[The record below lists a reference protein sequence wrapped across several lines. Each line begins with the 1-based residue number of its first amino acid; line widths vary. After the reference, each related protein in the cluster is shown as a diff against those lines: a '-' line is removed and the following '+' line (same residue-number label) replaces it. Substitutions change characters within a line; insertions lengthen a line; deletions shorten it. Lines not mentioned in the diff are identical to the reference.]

1 MKAKFSSFISTDTNH
16 GNKASSNVQYE
27 IVDEDGNPMAIDGVH
42 DLIKMSGVTAREIE
56 QPDGSIVR
64 EYVID
69 DPHLLSK
76 FQSHKVSGAQ
86 GDSSMSQSRY
96 SPPNVPPPPPRIP
109 LKQPMLHRP
118 SSTGN
123 GRIAVN
129 IQEIRVVEPNRRY
142 EYITTGGRRIEFM
155 ITNFGQGEP
164 KIQDS
169 DVREVTQAINTRLLP
184 SSSSSTNVN
193 AHHPFTLPKQ
203 WNPVV
208 DLTHRQRTGSD
219 NQLSSNS
226 NTHYPSTDYQR
237 MPPMAPNLA
246 RSASNGTLHP
256 SLHHTSAMA
265 PVYAE
270 PIIDWSLIRQQDPH
284 GQVDPVFVQQFINQR
299 HQHGDYQTSAQ
310 FLPEQQQ
317 HYPQQQQQHQQP
329 KPTTSMHS
337 PLRNNVTSYYQQPN
351 AYPYQ
356 GQQQHGVRIISNH
369 SGNQFDQGQ
378 QGAMMING
386 HARI

>member
-1 MKAKFSSFISTDTNH
+1 
-16 GNKASSNVQYE
+16 
-27 IVDEDGNPMAIDGVH
+27 MAIDGVH
-42 DLIKMSGVTAREIE
+42 DLIKMSGVTAREVA

-69 DPHLLSK
+69 DPQLLSK
-76 FQSHKVSGAQ
+76 FQSHRVSGAE
-86 GDSSMSQSRY
+86 GDASMTRSRY
-96 SPPNVPPPPPRIP
+96 SPSDVPPPPPRIP

-123 GRIAVN
+123 GQPAVN

-142 EYITTGGRRIEFM
+142 EYITTAGRRIEFM
-155 ITNFGQGEP
+155 ITNFGQDES

-169 DVREVTQAINTRLLP
+169 DVREVTQAINTRLMP
-184 SSSSSTNVN
+184 SSSANFN
-193 AHHPFTLPKQ
+193 AHHHPFTLPKQ
-203 WNPVV
+203 WNPAV

-226 NTHYPSTDYQR
+226 NAHYPSTDYQR
-237 MPPMAPNLA
+237 MPSMAPNLA
-246 RSASNGTLHP
+246 RSASNGALHP
-256 SLHHTSAMA
+256 SLHQTSAMA

-284 GQVDPVFVQQFINQR
+284 GQVDPAFVQQFINQR
-299 HQHGDYQTSAQ
+299 HQHGGYQTSAQ

-317 HYPQQQQQHQQP
+317 NYQQQQQQPPP
-329 KPTTSMHS
+329 KPTSSMHS
-337 PLRNNVTSYYQQPN
+337 PMRNNVTSYYQQPS

-356 GQQQHGVRIISNH
+356 GQQQHGVRIVSNH
-369 SGNQFDQGQ
+369 SNGHFDQGQ
-378 QGAMMING
+378 QGAMMMNG